1 MPVSSKESM
10 EALIKEVLEMQKDLK
25 AFINSKTD
33 KPEVAALAM
42 QTACSLLLD
51 DYDAGSPTL
60 SIFTDMAPRM
70 NAIVDLG
77 HEAVLKTLNDGNY
90 EEIFGV
96 SVELGALEY
105 LEEEC
110 DEDIWVEGTD
120 VTEHDV
126 N

>member
-51 DYDAGSPTL
+51 DYDAGSLTL
-60 SIFTDMAPRM
+60 SIFMDMAPRM

-105 LEEEC
+105 LEEEY
-110 DEDIWVEGTD
+110 DEDVWVEGTD